1 MGSFLRPVG
10 PLPLAVYWRRRILL
24 VGIPLVLIGVLIN
37 IPCQVTHP
45 NPSDTIASERVVR
58 MLSKVL
64 PDDMSDAWRAAAHFS
79 PTFCWPRVDPV

>member
-1 MGSFLRPVG
+1 
-10 PLPLAVYWRRRILL
+10 
-24 VGIPLVLIGVLIN
+24 
-37 IPCQVTHP
+37 
-45 NPSDTIASERVVR
+45 